1 MREAET
7 RGRSKEGR
15 FDQSAE
21 EKALKLVS
29 EQLRRLRSRRGLT
42 QSEMEEIGV
51 SYKYYQRIEAGKA
64 NITVKT
70 LVRVM
75 TALGFEF
82 FGFCS
87 RQKLKRK
94 KDAGGNKDEGRRR
107 DSEGEG
113 GN

>member
-1 MREAET
+1 M
-7 RGRSKEGR
+7 
-15 FDQSAE
+15 
-21 EKALKLVS
+21 VS
-29 EQLRRLRSRRGLT
+29 QHLRRLRSRRGLT
-42 QSEMEEIGV
+42 QSEMEEVGI

-82 FGFCS
+82 SGFCS
-87 RQKLKRK
+87 RAGGKRK
-94 KDAGGNKDEGRRR
+94 QSLGGKKDERHRR

-113 GN
+113 RD